1 MFIHVHFICHVSS
14 RRSPKKIER
23 WIGGFHGFGW
33 IGCKSGQSLHVLLS
47 EIIRLGSSPV
57 IKINVRLV
65 MATKTSEVGVMG
77 GGEVI
82 PVPPMHVSLFWTSE
96 FVPLAAEYLESYGRT
111 QYFLLQWN
119 RVYTFS
125 IVMMMA
131 VLE

>member
-1 MFIHVHFICHVSS
+1 
-14 RRSPKKIER
+14 
-23 WIGGFHGFGW
+23 
-33 IGCKSGQSLHVLLS
+33 
-47 EIIRLGSSPV
+47 
-57 IKINVRLV
+57 